1 MIGKVI
7 KHVLWREG
15 RSRVILP
22 IQLSLGQSP
31 TVGRS
36 HIRETRAKQYTRQ
49 RLLQLPTFE
58 MVHSKQLSP
67 EEIADIKGA
76 FLLFDRNGDGVISCA
91 ELEMVLRALGE
102 RPSADEMARIV
113 RQVDRNFNGSIDFQE
128 FLAFMVR
135 KMSVRVSTRADV
147 LKAFQ
152 VFDRDSNGYITK
164 AELTQIFTK
173 IGQSMTLEEAEKI
186 IAEVDADK
194 DGRINYSEFLN
205 KIIPEEEEESGS
217 SNKQQ
222 GK

>member
-1 MIGKVI
+1 MI
-7 KHVLWREG
+7 
-15 RSRVILP
+15 P
-22 IQLSLGQSP
+22 P
-31 TVGRS
+31 
-36 HIRETRAKQYTRQ
+36 RAKQQTRQ
-49 RLLQLPTFE
+49 RLLQLPTLK
-58 MVHSKQLSP
+58 MAHSKQLSP

-194 DGRINYSEFLN
+194 DGRINYAEFLN
-205 KIIPEEEEESGS
+205 KIMPEEKEESSS

-222 GK
+222 GR

>member
-1 MIGKVI
+1 MRRSFI
-7 KHVLWREG
+7 
-15 RSRVILP
+15 RSRMIP
-22 IQLSLGQSP
+22 P
-31 TVGRS
+31 
-36 HIRETRAKQYTRQ
+36 RAKQQTRQ
-49 RLLQLPTFE
+49 RLLQLPTLK

-173 IGQSMTLEEAEKI
+173 IM
-186 IAEVDADK
+186 
-194 DGRINYSEFLN
+194 
-205 KIIPEEEEESGS
+205 PEEKEESSS

-222 GK
+222 GR